1 MRANLKYYA
10 LYKYI
15 KIFGKYLKNHVAFFF
30 PVCYILSYRTVVN
43 MTKTEIVEAAFR
55 VWGRNFYQKTSL
67 SQLAAELGVSKPA
80 LYRHFEN
87 KQALTAAMTERFLD
101 DFASSI
107 RADIEQTLQTGDAD
121 EGIHTIIKSISG
133 HFARDVYALIFS
145 LINIYERNLDGPTI
159 SQSLKLRGV
168 DMGAVKSIVGKKY
181 SSDTAVIHLLF
192 ATLSFFMSYFHKV
205 MDSIKKPPSGE
216 EIQKIIADINRVI
229 ECGLGYSA
237 EKVAAME
244 YDKLEKKVEELSI
257 DAEPEPLFRAVAE
270 AVAEAGPWNASM
282 DMVAK
287 RLGLSKS
294 SLYGHFKNKKDML
307 RRLFITEFGRII
319 EFARRGIKLSAMPE
333 EQLYLGIYSIAVYFR
348 LRPDILIAIG
358 WIRTRKL
365 DLGKPEKKKRE
376 IFRLF
381 EDVDIETIRKGTE
394 GEKQRISNWIL
405 FLLINVLTRPSMTE
419 NETQAD
425 CPLKSV
431 QNNDIRVLFKF
442 ITLGLGG
449 FKR

>member
-1 MRANLKYYA
+1 
-10 LYKYI
+10 
-15 KIFGKYLKNHVAFFF
+15 
-30 PVCYILSYRTVVN
+30 
-43 MTKTEIVEAAFR
+43 MTKTEIVDAAFR

-87 KQALTAAMTERFLD
+87 KQALSAAMTERFLD

-107 RADIEQTLQTGDAD
+107 RADIEQALNTGDAD
-121 EGIHTIIKSISG
+121 EGIHTIVRGIAS

-145 LINIYERNLDGPTI
+145 LINIYERDLDGPTI

-168 DMGAVKSIVGKKY
+168 DMEAVKGIVGKKY
-181 SSDTAVIHLLF
+181 SSDTAVIQMLF
-192 ATLSFFMSYFHKV
+192 ATLSFFMSHFHKV
-205 MDSIKKPPSGE
+205 ADSIKKPPSDE
-216 EIQKIIADINRVI
+216 EIQKIIADINKVI

-237 EKVAAME
+237 EKVYALE
-244 YDKLEKKVEELSI
+244 YDKLEKKVEEISI
-257 DAEPEPLFRAVAE
+257 DAQPDPLFRAVAE
-270 AVAEAGPWNASM
+270 TVAEAGPWDASM

-294 SLYGHFKNKKDML
+294 SLYGHFKNRKDML
-307 RRLFITEFGRII
+307 RRLFITEFERII
-319 EFARRGIKLSAMPE
+319 EFARQGIKLSAIPE
-333 EQLYLGIYSIAVYFR
+333 EQLYLGLYSITVYFR
-348 LRPDILIAIG
+348 LRPDILIALG

-365 DLGKPEKKKRE
+365 DLGKPEKKME

-381 EDVDIETIRKGTE
+381 EDVDIETIRNDTE
-394 GEKQRISNWIL
+394 GEKQRISHWIL
-405 FLLINVLTRPSMTE
+405 FLLINILTRPSTTE
-419 NETQAD
+419 NKPRD
-425 CPLKSV
+425 FSIKKV
-431 QNNDIRVLFKF
+431 QNNDIRVLYKF